1 MSVPN
6 GHFRPGRRLQS
17 PRRQAVVSGL
27 RSALGFLTI
36 IPVGSG
42 YRTGTGGLS
51 SARAWFPAVGVL
63 LGFALAGIDLLLRW
77 VYMAGSGADAQAHP
91 TRHILTAVVLVTAL
105 VAMTR
110 ALHLDGFMDTCDA
123 LLGGS
128 SPEHRRRILKDPEVG
143 AFAVAG
149 VVCLLLLKVAAV
161 SALPDQVRPW
171 ILMLVP
177 CISRGGMLL
186 VMEMFP
192 YVGGDGLGA
201 AFLKRP
207 GRWQLIF
214 GTTLAL
220 LAGFALAGPWSLV
233 LLALAF
239 LAAWSIGAFATRLL
253 GGVTGDIY
261 GAVNETVEAVAF
273 LCAVLLSVGA
283 PNVLIPSW
291 YP

>member
-1 MSVPN
+1 M
-6 GHFRPGRRLQS
+6 
-17 PRRQAVVSGL
+17 SGL

-36 IPVGSG
+36 FPVGSG
-42 YRTGTGGLS
+42 HRKDTRGLAT
-51 SARAWFPAVGVL
+51 ARGWFPAVGVL
-63 LGFALAGIDLLLRW
+63 LGIGLAGIDLLLRW
-77 VYMAGSGADAQAHP
+77 VYTAGSAAGVDVQVP
-91 TRHILTAVVLVTAL
+91 GGVLSGVVLVVAL

-128 SPEHRRRILKDPEVG
+128 SPERRRRILKDPGVG

-171 ILMLVP
+171 ILILVP

-186 VMEMFP
+186 IMETFP

-201 AFLKRP
+201 AFLKRS

-220 LAGFALAGPWSLV
+220 LAGIALAGPWSLV
-233 LLALAF
+233 LLALAV
-239 LAAWSIGAFATRLL
+239 LTAWSIGAFANRLL

-273 LCAVLLSVGA
+273 LCAALLSVGA
-283 PNVLIPSW
+283 PNVLIPPW